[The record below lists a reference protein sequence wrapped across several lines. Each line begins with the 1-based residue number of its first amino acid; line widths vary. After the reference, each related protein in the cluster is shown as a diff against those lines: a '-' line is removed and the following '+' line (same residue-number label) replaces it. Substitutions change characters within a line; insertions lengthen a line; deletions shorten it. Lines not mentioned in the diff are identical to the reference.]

1 MRVAVIGAGYVGLV
15 TAACLSEFGFEVTC
29 IDKEA
34 DKVERLRQG
43 GDPSHEPGLE
53 GLVFANR
60 RAGRLDF
67 SDDLAGAVRGAGVVF
82 IAVGTP
88 SRRGEDAAD
97 LAFVRA
103 AAEQIGR
110 ALDGFTVVVTK
121 STVPVGRARMLG
133 RRLRAFRPH

>member
-1 MRVAVIGAGYVGLV
+1 GEIP
-15 TAACLSEFGFEVTC
+15 
-29 IDKEA
+29 I
-34 DKVERLRQG
+34 
-43 GDPSHEPGLE
+43 HEPGLD
-53 GLVFANR
+53 GLVLANR

-67 SDDLAGAVRGAGVVF
+67 SVDILGAVRGAGVVF

-110 ALDGFTVVVTK
+110 AMDGFTVVVTK
-121 STVPVGRARMLG
+121 STVPVGTARMLEQLIRDVRPDADFAMRSEE
-133 RRLRAFRPH
+133 RRGGEGW